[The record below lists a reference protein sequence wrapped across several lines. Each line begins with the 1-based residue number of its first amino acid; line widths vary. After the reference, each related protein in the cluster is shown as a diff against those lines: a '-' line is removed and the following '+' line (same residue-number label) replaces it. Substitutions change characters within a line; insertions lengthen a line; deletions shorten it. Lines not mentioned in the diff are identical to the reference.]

1 MNGKF
6 SKDPATVTITND
18 FFFPRLD
25 IPRNIAA
32 SKLGLSVNLVNI
44 DKLPGLNYTLGISL
58 THLDFAPYGLN
69 PPHTHSRG
77 IELLVV
83 MEGTLFVGFVTSNPN
98 KLFTKVLNK
107 GDVFVFPIGLIHFQF
122 NIG

>member
-6 SKDPATVTITND
+6 SKDPATVTTND

-25 IPRNIAA
+25 IPRNTAA
-32 SKLGLSVNLVNI
+32 SKLGSSVNLVNI
-44 DKLPGLNYTLGISL
+44 DKLPGLNYILGISL
-58 THLDFAPYGLN
+58 AHLNFAPYGLN

-77 IELLVV
+77 TKLSVV

-98 KLFTKVLNK
+98 KLFTKVLKK